1 MSLPPASS
9 AAPNSA
15 PRFFSDDH
23 PEWTELAAFAW
34 QMAETKINHTPGNGV
49 PPILTC
55 MPNAPTI
62 WLWDSCFMVFYAR
75 YAPDLLP
82 ALNNLDFFYRL
93 QREDGFIA
101 MAHHLETAKP
111 KWGERI
117 NPPLAAW
124 AELAYWRLS
133 GDASRFPRVLPA
145 LVRFFDWVKH
155 HRRRTSGLYW
165 FEDSGSSGMD
175 NSPRSGYHAA
185 HLDGSDICHI
195 DLIAQ
200 QALAAEALAEMAH
213 TVEDEALAARMGAE
227 REELVLLLNRHHWSE
242 RGRFY
247 YDLFHLTSP
256 GAQHNFVNHETAAA
270 FWPLLAG
277 ACNEAQVAALL
288 ERLQDPE
295 AFWTRHPVATL
306 SRRDP
311 NFTPSGGY
319 WLGGVWPPIN
329 YMVAKGAHRVGRPDV
344 ARKLAEAH
352 LDAMATVFRETGT
365 IWEAYA
371 PDAIAPGTKK
381 RLRNPEGGL
390 EAEQL
395 VRRDFVGWGGLGPMA
410 MLAEDVFGLDFD
422 APAGRIRWRL
432 ELAGRHGVEDVRFG
446 GGRVSL
452 VAERRVDADGLRRI
466 KINSDVAFTL
476 ELPDTAEGWRAIP
489 ISPGSQEVS

>member
-1 MSLPPASS
+1 MSFPHPAS
-9 AAPNSA
+9 AAATTA
-15 PRFFSDDH
+15 PRFFADDH

-34 QMAETKINHTPGNGV
+34 QTAVTKINHNPGEGI

-55 MPNAPTI
+55 MPNTPTI
-62 WLWDSCFMVFYAR
+62 WLWDSCFMVFYGR

-82 ALNNLDFFYRL
+82 ALNNLDFFYRS
-93 QREDGFIA
+93 QSEDGYIS
-101 MAHHLETAKP
+101 MAYDLETGQP
-111 KWGERI
+111 KWAGRI

-145 LVRFFDWVKH
+145 LVRFFDWIKRN
-155 HRRRTSGLYW
+155 RRRTSGLYW
-165 FEDSGSSGMD
+165 FEDSGSTGMD
-175 NSPRSGYHAA
+175 NSPRSGYHAEY
-185 HLDGSDICHI
+185 LNGSDICHI

-200 QALAAEALAEMAH
+200 QAMAAEALAEMAR
-213 TVEDEALAARMGAE
+213 TVGEDELAARMDAE
-227 REELVLLLNRHHWSE
+227 REELILLLNRHHWSE
-242 RGRFY
+242 RGQFY

-256 GAQHNFVNHETAAA
+256 GAQHNFVNHETVAA

-277 ACNEAQVAALL
+277 ACSEAQVTTLL

-295 AFWTRHPVATL
+295 VFWTRHPVATL

-329 YMVAKGAHRVGRPDV
+329 YMIAKGAHRVGWPEV
-344 ARKLAEAH
+344 ARKLAMAH

-371 PDAIAPGTKK
+371 PDAIAPSTKK
-381 RLRNPEGGL
+381 QLRNAEGGL
-390 EAEQL
+390 EAEKL
-395 VRRDFVGWGGLGPMA
+395 VRRDFVGWGGLGPLA
-410 MLAEDVFGLDFD
+410 MLVEDVFGFDFD

-432 ELAGRHGVEDVRFG
+432 ELAGRHGVERVRFG
-446 GGRVSL
+446 GGQVSL
-452 VAERRVDADGLRRI
+452 VAERAPQAGEQRKI
-466 KINSDVAFTL
+466 KVESDVAFSL
-476 ELPDTAEGWRAIP
+476 ELPDAAGGWRKVA